1 MCKIAGRGR
10 DDEGCKVGRGVFEIG
25 LGISMHQT
33 VANMMQ
39 MKHDVWCKCDVGVML
54 VGGK

>member
-1 MCKIAGRGR
+1 MCRIAGRGR
-10 DDEGCKVGRGVFEIG
+10 DDVFEIG

-39 MKHDVWCKCDVGVML
+39 MKRDVRCKCHVGVML